1 MEYSFS
7 RRNMGNSKEIIHFY
21 ELGYLLFYCFIKKI
35 NNKGGEKMLS
45 DLITIPLNEETI
57 NNFVYVIVLDCSKPN

>member
-1 MEYSFS
+1 
-7 RRNMGNSKEIIHFY
+7 
-21 ELGYLLFYCFIKKI
+21 
-35 NNKGGEKMLS
+35 MLS

>member
-7 RRNMGNSKEIIHFY
+7 RRNMGNNKEIIHFY
-21 ELGYLLFYCFIKKI
+21 ELG
-35 NNKGGEKMLS
+35 GEKLLS

-57 NNFVYVIVLDCSKPN
+57 NNFVFVIVLDCSKPS

>member
-21 ELGYLLFYCFIKKI
+21 ELGLKKTI
-35 NNKGGEKMLS
+35 SFSLKKKKKGGEKMLS
-45 DLITIPLNEETI
+45 DLITIPLTEETI
-57 NNFVYVIVLDCSKPN
+57 NNFVYVIVLDCSKPS